1 MRGLVDI
8 GANLLHAQFDQ
19 DRIDVLTRA
28 RTAGI
33 DRLIITATNLEA
45 AVGAI
50 SYLSTLQTRTD
61 VPLLHTTVGIHPHDA
76 AQAAPDW
83 QRRVTVLAEHADVVA
98 IGETGLDFNRNFSP
112 TGDQRDVFGGQIDI
126 ANALDRPLFVHD
138 RESHG
143 EVLRMLKER
152 GTPPHN
158 VVIHCF
164 TGTAQ
169 ELDDYLAAGYWIG
182 ITGWVCDRRRG
193 GSLRGLVPRIP
204 LNRLLI
210 ETDAPF
216 LLPHDLPRD
225 LMHPPKGRRNES
237 AYLPHIAATL
247 ADLLQVPLATLIDA
261 TTINALRFFRL
272 PSEAVDAPL
281 RP

>member
-8 GANLLHAQFDQ
+8 GANLLHTQFDQ

-33 DRLIITATNLEA
+33 DRVIITATNLEA
-45 AVGAI
+45 AVDAI
-50 SYLSTLQTRTD
+50 TFLSTLQTRKD
-61 VPLLHTTVGIHPHDA
+61 VPLLHSTVGIHPHDA
-76 AQAAPDW
+76 AQAAPGW
-83 QRRVTVLAEHADVVA
+83 QRRVATLAEHADVVA

-112 TGDQRDVFGGQIDI
+112 AADQRDVFAGHIDI
-126 ANALDRPLFVHD
+126 AIAMDHPLFVHD

-143 EVLRMLKER
+143 EVLRMLQER
-152 GTPPHN
+152 ETPPHN

-182 ITGWVCDRRRG
+182 ITGWICDRRRG

-204 LNRLLI
+204 LDRLLI

-216 LLPHDLPRD
+216 LLPHDLPGD
-225 LMHPPKGRRNES
+225 LVPPPRGRRNEP
-237 AYLPHIAATL
+237 AYLRHIAATL
-247 ADLLQVPLATLIDA
+247 AHLLQVPLATLIDA
-261 TTINALRFFRL
+261 TATNALKFFRL
-272 PSEAVDAPL
+272 PSESVDAPA

>member
-1 MRGLVDI
+1 MGGLVDI
-8 GANLLHAQFDQ
+8 GANVLHAQFDQ

-28 RTAGI
+28 KTAGI
-33 DRLIITATNLEA
+33 ERLIITATNLQA
-45 AVGAI
+45 AEDSI
-50 SYLSTLQTRTD
+50 RFLTTLRTRRD
-61 VPLLHTTVGIHPHDA
+61 VPHLYTTVGIHPHDA
-76 AQAAPDW
+76 AQATPDW
-83 QRRVTVLAEHADVVA
+83 QHRVTTLAEQSDVVA

-112 TGDQRDVFGGQIDI
+112 ASDQRDVFAGHIDL
-126 ANALDRPLFVHD
+126 ANATDQPLFVHD

-143 EVLRMLKER
+143 EVLRMLQER
-152 GTPPHN
+152 ETPPHN

-182 ITGWVCDRRRG
+182 ITGWVCDLRRG
-193 GSLRGLVPRIP
+193 QSLRDLVPRIP

-225 LMHPPKGRRNES
+225 LLHPPIGRRNEP
-237 AYLPHIAATL
+237 AYLPHIAATI
-247 ADLLQVPLATLIDA
+247 AGLLQVSKATLIKA
-261 TTINALRFFRL
+261 TTTNAITFFRL
-272 PSEAVDAPL
+272 PNEAADAPA
-281 RP
+281 PP

>member
-1 MRGLVDI
+1 MSGLIDI
-8 GANLLHAQFDQ
+8 GANLLHSQFDP
-19 DRIDVLTRA
+19 DRINVLTRA

-33 DRLIITATNLEA
+33 ERLIITATNLEA
-45 AVGAI
+45 AAD
-50 SYLSTLQTRTD
+50 SLNFLTTLQTRRD
-61 VPLLHTTVGIHPHDA
+61 VPRLYTTVGIHPHDA
-76 AQAAPDW
+76 AKATPDW
-83 QRRVTVLAEHADVVA
+83 QLRVNTLAEHSAVVA

-112 TGDQRDVFGGQIDI
+112 ADIQRDVFAGHIDI
-126 ANALDRPLFVHD
+126 ANATDRPLFVHD

-143 EVLRMLKER
+143 EVLRMLKAREVQ
-152 GTPPHN
+152 PQN

-193 GSLRGLVPRIP
+193 QSLRDLVPRIP

-216 LLPHDLPRD
+216 LLPHDLPGD
-225 LMHPPKGRRNES
+225 VMHPPVGRRNEP

-247 ADLLQVPLATLIDA
+247 ADLLQVSLPTLINQ
-261 TTINALRFFRL
+261 TTTNAVTFFRL
-272 PSEAVDAPL
+272 PSEAVDAPF
-281 RP
+281 PP